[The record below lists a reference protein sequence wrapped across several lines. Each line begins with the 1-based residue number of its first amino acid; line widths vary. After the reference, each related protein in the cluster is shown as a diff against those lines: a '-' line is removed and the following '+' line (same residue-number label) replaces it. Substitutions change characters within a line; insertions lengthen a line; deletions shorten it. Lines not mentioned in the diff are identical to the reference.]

1 MYKDYDRIMKE
12 LNAKRETWENDRKKV
27 TTGLRVAEDE
37 LRALENKRD
46 NATTEDEYNTAV
58 REIEAKRNY
67 VDFLKRRHRTLP
79 KTRPLTREELSG
91 IKKSIDKDLK
101 EEQRKRA
108 GEIAKALNKVIDLMN
123 DYASITEDLSEV
135 HSLASYLATNS
146 TNASIGR
153 QGIAEA
159 VEDPYDWFMLFTQ
172 MYFKQYDV
180 LKYTAD
186 HIDTILNGG
195 RTLWSNYDIN
205 QVRYAKNM
213 KKG

>member
-1 MYKDYDRIMKE
+1 MYKDYENIKKE

-27 TTGLRVAEDE
+27 TTGLTVAENE

-46 NATTEDEYNTAV
+46 NATTEDEYNTIM

-67 VDFLKRRHRTLP
+67 VDFLKRRRKTLP
-79 KTRPLTREELSG
+79 KIRPVTREELNS
-91 IKKSIDKDLK
+91 IKNSIDKDLK

-123 DYASITEDLSEV
+123 DYASITDDLSEV
-135 HSLASYLATNS
+135 YALAAYLATNS
-146 TNASIGR
+146 QNANIGR

-172 MYFKQYDV
+172 MYFKQHDV

-186 HIDTILNGG
+186 HIDTILNGSK
-195 RTLWSNYDIN
+195 TLWSGCDPN
-205 QVRYAKNM
+205 QLRYAKHM
-213 KKG
+213 KE